1 MYKPFYSA
9 ISGTPTLTFDPQRG
23 QKDVVF
29 TGCCCVVSSFFDC
42 MLAANRTY
50 LGKLETMCSVE
61 RGSHTFMPA
70 LRFESGR
77 PFAGSIKRLP
87 THIILISHKCA
98 EGTEYPHRTLR
109 DTDVAYP

>member
-1 MYKPFYSA
+1 MLLYSQA
-9 ISGTPTLTFDPQRG
+9 VAVLYPL
-23 QKDVVF
+23 
-29 TGCCCVVSSFFDC
+29 FFDC

-61 RGSHTFMPA
+61 RESHTFIPA
-70 LRFESGR
+70 LRFESSR
-77 PFAGSIKRLP
+77 PFAGSIKCLP
-87 THIILISHKCA
+87 THTILISHKCA